1 MAQTLRSLQVTC
13 KKFYYTEN
21 KDKSTDKADTT
32 TTTKTETE
40 DNEQGAV
47 GGAGATAEPK
57 DTPPLLIDGME
68 CLPFQLQISYNNLD
82 GAQCNRVIT
91 QSKPVT
97 KDRQVAEAGSACNNL
112 MHTYDSNNNVYCTC
126 LMLLQFL

>member
-1 MAQTLRSLQVTC
+1 M
-13 KKFYYTEN
+13 
-21 KDKSTDKADTT
+21 
-32 TTTKTETE
+32 
-40 DNEQGAV
+40 
-47 GGAGATAEPK
+47 GGAGVTDATDEPK

-97 KDRQVAEAGSACNNL
+97 KDRQVAEAGSYNL
-112 MHTYDSNNNVYCTC
+112 HIRICSHVQIICMCMYTNIYILV
-126 LMLLQFL
+126 